1 MRVVGGMAVSF
12 AAARAAMCTLPSTL
26 DRRPYTWNLSFE
38 WFISFNLSVPST
50 PLRASFHTAPRPPCP
65 PCHPLQG
72 YRRLLHECPGYA
84 TFLKALMSTKTLLYV
99 GFSFTDDYLNE
110 FRSEIV
116 SMLRPNEQSITHDAV
131 SATTQPTVATAA
143 AMSGDRGSESREEFI
158 GRMRK
163 IGAEREMQKGGL
175 YNPEGYSPEPSGGPN
190 DAGTDAAITA
200 VDGRGGSQ
208 VTIAGDARS
217 SGEGGDGGET
227 KDQTQDETEDETQ
240 GGGSR
245 PRTKSTTFMDMD
257 DGVGVVAR
265 PVNTLAYVSICNYV
279 STFNM

>member
-1 MRVVGGMAVSF
+1 
-12 AAARAAMCTLPSTL
+12 
-26 DRRPYTWNLSFE
+26 
-38 WFISFNLSVPST
+38 
-50 PLRASFHTAPRPPCP
+50 
-65 PCHPLQG
+65 
-72 YRRLLHECPGYA
+72 
-84 TFLKALMSTKTLLYV
+84 MSTKTLLYV

-200 VDGRGGSQ
+200 VDDGRGGSQ